1 MGVAHK
7 CGSTMNCFIMTD
19 IWKVITPTLVQH
31 LMATD
36 VQNSEVQKLIRDYY
50 ARMYA
55 AIGTEVV
62 IYPDVRN
69 LLF

>member
-1 MGVAHK
+1 MHHSTAYNVKMGGGGA
-7 CGSTMNCFIMTD
+7 
-19 IWKVITPTLVQH
+19 
-31 LMATD
+31 
-36 VQNSEVQKLIRDYY
+36 EVQKLIRDYY

-62 IYPDVRN
+62 IYPDDKN